1 MTLETKAQMN
11 GEIKSAMQDLLYTFE
26 SFKNAN
32 DERLSALEERGAA
45 DPLLNEKVERL
56 NHAVDEQKTALHRV
70 TAIAGRPALDNAAA
84 EPVSEAKSAFD
95 AYVRAGIMTA
105 PEAKSISASDSDG
118 GIIAPEET
126 AQLIDSG
133 LRTISPMRQIA
144 TVRQISGN
152 TYRKPVSTAAYGS
165 GWVGETGA
173 RPETTTPSLQALDF
187 PAMELYAMPATTQ
200 VLLDDAIVDVGQWI
214 ADEVQSEFAAQ
225 ESKAFIAGDGIN
237 KPAGILSYT
246 TAPDASRSFDEVGTV
261 ASAGA
266 SILGDDLID
275 LVYTLEQ
282 SYRANGRF
290 IMNRQT
296 AAAVRKL
303 KDSDGNYLWAPG
315 LAAGQPSTLLGYPVT
330 ESEDM
335 PDTGNGATPIAF
347 GDFGRG
353 YLIVDRAGIQVLR
366 DPFSA
371 KPYVLF
377 YTTKRVG
384 GGIQDFNA
392 IKFLEMS
399 A

>member
-1 MTLETKAQMN
+1 MTLETKAQMG
-11 GEIKSAMQDLLYTFE
+11 GELKTAMQDLLYTFE
-26 SFKNAN
+26 RFKEAN
-32 DERLSALEERGAA
+32 DERLSSLEQRGAT
-45 DPLLNEKVERL
+45 DPLLSDKVDRL
-56 NHAVDEQKTALHRV
+56 NMVVDEQKSALDRM
-70 TAIAGRPALDNAAA
+70 TAIASRPALDTAAA
-84 EPVSEAKSAFD
+84 TPVSEAKQAFD
-95 AYVRAGIMTA
+95 AYVRAGVMTA
-105 PEAKSISASDSDG
+105 PEAKSIAASDSDG

-126 AQLIDSG
+126 AEMIDSG

-152 TYRKPVSTAAYGS
+152 TYRKPFSTSPYGS
-165 GWVGETGA
+165 GWVGETGG
-173 RPETTTPSLQALDF
+173 RTETSTPSLQALDF

-214 ADEVQSEFAAQ
+214 ADEVQTEFAAQ
-225 ESKAFIAGDGIN
+225 ESKAFVSGDGVN
-237 KPAGILSYT
+237 KPSGILSYT
-246 TAPDASRSFDEVGTV
+246 TAPNASRSFDELGTI

-266 SILGDDLID
+266 SVSGDDLID

-282 SYRANGRF
+282 AYRANGRF
-290 IMNRQT
+290 IMSRQT

-303 KDSDGNYLWAPG
+303 KDTDGNYLWAPG
-315 LAAGQPSTLLGYPVT
+315 LAAGQPSTLMGYPVT

-335 PDTGNGATPIAF
+335 PAVSNGLTPIAF
-347 GDFGRG
+347 GDFTRG

-384 GGIQDFNA
+384 GGVQDFNA